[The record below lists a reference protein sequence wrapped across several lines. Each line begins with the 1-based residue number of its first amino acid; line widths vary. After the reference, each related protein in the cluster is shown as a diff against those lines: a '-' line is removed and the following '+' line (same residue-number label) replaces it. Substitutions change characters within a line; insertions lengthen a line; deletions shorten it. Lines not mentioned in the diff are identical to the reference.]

1 MNVHTNRFVVV
12 WANQHAQPVAFK
24 YRHSEASKLA
34 ARLLN
39 DGAMLGLER
48 EDIEEAIDADLEFY
62 MFQAI
67 SKAMMQEDALRLCG
81 NRRPSG

>member
-1 MNVHTNRFVVV
+1 
-12 WANQHAQPVAFK
+12 
-24 YRHSEASKLA
+24 
-34 ARLLN
+34 
-39 DGAMLGLER
+39 MLGLER

-81 NRRPSG
+81 TRRPSG